1 MRPRHRRRNAD
12 SHGDKDPRT
21 GTRGRVGLTST
32 GQWSPGEHCAG
43 SAGCRALPSTQR
55 ASVLAPAT
63 HETRAATGESDG
75 SRVSPTPSSA
85 DAPHSAPGAVASQ
98 DYRGSAPESGRG
110 TVGLP
115 ALPSAAWTL
124 LQPGR
129 EADQVGRRLDRT
141 EPEVLEEAEH
151 AGPILVTEQHDDAG
165 RVGA

>member
-12 SHGDKDPRT
+12 SPGDKDPRT
-21 GTRGRVGLTST
+21 GTRGRVGPTAT

-85 DAPHSAPGAVASQ
+85 ADPHSAPGAVASQ
-98 DYRGSAPESGRG
+98 DYRGTAPELGRPTTLRLPGALLSGVGGPPARARG
-110 TVGLP
+110 GG
-115 ALPSAAWTL
+115 
-124 LQPGR
+124 GR
-129 EADQVGRRLDRT
+129 APPR
-141 EPEVLEEAEH
+141 
-151 AGPILVTEQHDDAG
+151 AG
-165 RVGA
+165 